1 MKIFSSSY
9 SSSLFNNED
18 LLKSISYLEFQ
29 IKEVSNSISHVEKQI
44 LDLEMP
50 IKTLLDKQNLSEEE
64 KEKKK
69 YFLASLRRKEESLRR
84 KEESLRRKEEEKASL
99 RESLRRKEV
108 GSSEME
114 LGIS

>member
-69 YFLASLRRKEESLRR
+69 YFLEKEKSLRRKEESLRR
-84 KEESLRRKEEEKASL
+84 KEESLR
-99 RESLRRKEV
+99 ESLRRKEV
-108 GSSEME
+108 NSNEIE

>member
-9 SSSLFNNED
+9 SSSLFSNEY
-18 LLKSISYLEFQ
+18 LLKSINNLEFQ
-29 IKEVSNSISHVEKQI
+29 INEVSNSISRAEKQI

-69 YFLASLRRKEESLRR
+69 YFLEEKASLRRKED
-84 KEESLRRKEEEKASL
+84 SL
-99 RESLRRKEV
+99 RENLRIKEV
-108 GSSEME
+108 DSSEIE